1 MSEPRSASRKAEAR
15 GRESAALYAR
25 LIAALAFARGV
36 LRLTFASREEAVQ
49 ARARIVALME
59 PLLELASAE
68 AVLLDVVV
76 DAYGGAVA
84 ALDAATL
91 SLKPLVR
98 VETGESLPVCLVAW
112 HLYADT
118 ERAEELTQ
126 LNGDRTPEFMPPRM
140 IGMEPERK

>member
-15 GRESAALYAR
+15 GRESAALYGR

-36 LRLTFASREEAVQ
+36 LRLSFASREEAVQ
-49 ARARIVALME
+49 GRARVVALME

-68 AVLLDVVV
+68 AELLDLVVE
-76 DAYGGAVA
+76 AYGRAIG

-98 VETGESLPVCLVAW
+98 VETGQSLPVCLVAW

-118 ERAEELTQ
+118 ERADQLAQ
-126 LNGDRTPEFMPPRM
+126 LNGDRTPEFMPARM
-140 IGMEPERK
+140 IAMEPERR